1 MIQRT
6 FEHDVQIA
14 MQLSD
19 IDKTV
24 IPENTSFKLSLTQ
37 PSSDYIEYWRKVRNE
52 ALKRLGNNNNQGEI

>member
-6 FEHDVQIA
+6 FEHDVQVA

-24 IPENTSFKLSLTQ
+24 IPDNISFKLSLTP
-37 PSSDYIEYWRKVRNE
+37 PSPDYIEYWRKVRKE
-52 ALKRLGNNNNQGEI
+52 ALTRLGNNKN

>member
-24 IPENTSFKLSLTQ
+24 TPDNIRFTLSLTP
-37 PSSDYIEYWRKVRNE
+37 PSPDYIEYWHKVRKE
-52 ALKRLGNNNNQGEI
+52 ALTRLGNRKN